1 MHDFFV
7 PTQPRELSTDR
18 CALGSGLAA
27 AAQVAAE
34 ARGAARVRGA
44 ERGHGLPGPHLH
56 GGLHGGRPGG
66 AGAGAGA
73 VRALR
78 HVPGPAAAHPPLLP
92 VPPQELRA
100 VPAHVA
106 AAPPPLRALRPP
118 RPLRHPALHV
128 SAAIDTA
135 LTSVASLQA
144 IHYVSSRLTMLWLCR
159 AGGLSRRSRR
169 RRQPR
174 PAMMATNGGF

>member
-1 MHDFFV
+1 MTKVCILGGYSLLTSNSVQPKDRKAVRRIDSVFV
-7 PTQPRELSTDR
+7 TDAPSFCSESLTLCELSADR
-18 CALGSGLAA
+18 WVLCFRRAA

-44 ERGHGLPGPHLH
+44 ERGHGLPRPHLH
-56 GGLHGGRPGG
+56 GGLHGGRPGW

-78 HVPGPAAAHPPLLP
+78 HHLPGPAAAHPPLLP
-92 VPPQELRA
+92 VPPQELRE

-118 RPLRHPALHV
+118 RTLQHPALQV
-128 SAAIDTA
+128 SAAADQ
-135 LTSVASLQA
+135 SSGSHSLQ
-144 IHYVSSRLTMLWLCR
+144 
-159 AGGLSRRSRR
+159 
-169 RRQPR
+169 P
-174 PAMMATNGGF
+174 